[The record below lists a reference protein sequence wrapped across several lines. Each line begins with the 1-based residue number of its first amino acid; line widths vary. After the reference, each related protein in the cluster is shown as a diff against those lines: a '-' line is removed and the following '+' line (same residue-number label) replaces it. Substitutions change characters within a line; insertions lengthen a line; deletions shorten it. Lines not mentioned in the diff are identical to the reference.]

1 MSDFCSKFA
10 EKLETIMEKRTYIQP
25 EMAVGAVNLD
35 AFVMLLNSNSAPE
48 TAPHRRDPMKS
59 PVMPNDTVKV
69 F

>member
-1 MSDFCSKFA
+1 
-10 EKLETIMEKRTYIQP
+10 MEKRTYIQP

-48 TAPHRRDPMKS
+48 TTAPQRRDHMKS

>member
-1 MSDFCSKFA
+1 M
-10 EKLETIMEKRTYIQP
+10 IMEKRTYIQP

-48 TAPHRRDPMKS
+48 TTAPQRRDPMKS